1 MKALLRR
8 FAHLPAHPEFAFPGL
23 LMLCSGIAFGVSTFF
38 LDDDLAFWL
47 LAALTLASGAALLL
61 KTRVGTAL
69 LIATMIL
76 NLCHGWRLPGFLGLA
91 LGLAFTATMALCVLM
106 QFQFHKGRAS
116 RLALPP
122 RN

>member
-8 FAHLPAHPEFAFPGL
+8 FAHLPAHPEFALPGF
-23 LMLCSGIAFGVSTFF
+23 LMLCLAIAFGISTIF
-38 LDDDLAFWL
+38 LDNDLAFWL

-61 KTRVGTAL
+61 KTRIGTAL
-69 LIATMIL
+69 LIATVIL
-76 NLCHGWRLPGFLGLA
+76 NLCHGWRFPGFIGLA
-91 LGLAFTATMALCVLM
+91 LGLAFTVAMALCVLM